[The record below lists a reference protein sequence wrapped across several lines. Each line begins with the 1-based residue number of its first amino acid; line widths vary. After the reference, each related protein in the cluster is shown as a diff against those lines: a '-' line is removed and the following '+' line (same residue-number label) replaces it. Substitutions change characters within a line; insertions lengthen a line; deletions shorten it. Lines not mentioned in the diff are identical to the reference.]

1 MPFNTKFTPSQYQ
14 DRDQY
19 NENVLNERYV
29 TVKALRES
37 YSHIYQEL
45 ANLRNNLQ
53 DYKSEQDNQPEL
65 ATAESDR
72 IRYNNEIE
80 NRYLALKSIQ
90 LNTSYPNEYGHTIR
104 PFSENK
110 ASEQLRLHCNYIISG
125 SHHFKQYHLAKTSCL
140 ELNQDTS
147 GETIKEYNS
156 NVVNMKTG
164 NLQVT
169 GVSWTSSNAIKI
181 TSADNAKKTVTSI
194 AQGANALFTTAAAH
208 NLVVGDK
215 IRVTAT
221 SNTNN
226 LAQIFNNE
234 FFIVSTPS
242 VTTFTISTTRGG
254 TALDTSAGANMSGT
268 ANLNTCVVAQI
279 DHITSAGVFRSIAH
293 GLNSGDVIWFSEAAN
308 LDLDGANS
316 SDITEYKNKSFFIHS
331 VPNVD
336 TFTVS
341 SELGGVAVTT
351 SGVEAV
357 AVSDMQIFTIFKKG
371 STETVT
377 ITCSNTHSL
386 AVGNKVNVSGF
397 KAVNG
402 YDIFNGEE
410 VTVIALNATNRTFNF
425 TFDIFG
431 FYETAWVLATHA
443 GEVHIGYEV
452 KFPYKKMYLN
462 KLDAINSAAVYGD
475 DSDSRTFTYSDNYIE
490 SGLDTNEGH
499 IYMITKGAFGSNAE
513 LDGRQTASV
522 LGRNV
527 QNLENMIE
535 IVANNCNAC
544 EQSMNRIVQIAEL
557 TGVEI
562 NHN

>member
-65 ATAESDR
+65 STAESDR

-110 ASEQLRLHCNYIISG
+110 AAEQLRLHCHYMISG

-156 NVVNMKTG
+156 NVVNMKSG
-164 NLQVT
+164 NLHVNDLQLGTVAGTIDAEVYNRT
-169 GVSWTSSNAIKI
+169 GAFLNAI
-181 TSADNAKKTVTSI
+181 TPAGVFTTVNAHGLTLGDQLFCYSANCATNGDLIYVNKSFFVNSIPSTTTYTLSEELGGTTVTNT
-194 AQGANALFTTAAAH
+194 AATGANQLFSFWKKGDTTTVTLTMSH
-208 NLVVGDK
+208 DHSLNVGDK
-215 IRVTAT
+215 IT
-221 SNTNN
+221 
-226 LAQIFNNE
+226 L
-234 FFIVSTPS
+234 
-242 VTTFTISTTRGG
+242 
-254 TALDTSAGANMSGT
+254 
-268 ANLNTCVVAQI
+268 
-279 DHITSAGVFRSIAH
+279 
-293 GLNSGDVIWFSEAAN
+293 
-308 LDLDGANS
+308 
-316 SDITEYKNKSFFIHS
+316 
-331 VPNVD
+331 
-336 TFTVS
+336 
-341 SELGGVAVTT
+341 
-351 SGVEAV
+351 
-357 AVSDMQIFTIFKKG
+357 
-371 STETVT
+371 
-377 ITCSNTHSL
+377 
-386 AVGNKVNVSGF
+386 SGF
-397 KAVNG
+397 KNTAAHNFA
-402 YDIFNGEE
+402 DIFNGEE
-410 VTVIALNATNRTFNF
+410 VTTITSTATSVVKF
-425 TFDIFG
+425 TFDCFG
-431 FYETAWVLATHA
+431 LKTAITIANITYEYVTNG
-443 GEVHIGYEV
+443 GEINVPYEI
-452 KFPYKKMYLN
+452 KFPYKKFYLN
-462 KLDAINSAAVYGD
+462 KLDASNSSAIYGN
-475 DSDSRTFTYSDNYIE
+475 DSSSRTFTYSDNYIE
-490 SGLDTNEGH
+490 SGLDTVEGH
-499 IYMITKGAFGSNAE
+499 VYMITRANVGTNAE

-527 QNLENMIE
+527 KNLENMIE
-535 IVANNCNAC
+535 IVANNCNAT
-544 EQSMNRIVQIAEL
+544 EQAMNRIVQIAEL